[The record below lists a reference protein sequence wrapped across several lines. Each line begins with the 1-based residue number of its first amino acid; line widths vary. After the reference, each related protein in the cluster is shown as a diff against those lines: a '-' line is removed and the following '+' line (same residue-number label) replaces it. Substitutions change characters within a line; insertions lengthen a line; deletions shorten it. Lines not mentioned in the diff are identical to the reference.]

1 MAYNTIRPISDQQ
14 VSVFNPVAGTPTGS
28 TIILTSP
35 KSGRLLEA
43 GFVPQSIIT
52 SNTTL
57 AVAIDT
63 MGSTLASNF
72 VECITS
78 TLGSFQSVNLVAGHV
93 ASVVPASPTYV
104 NAGDAIKFVTSGG
117 NTSAVGA
124 QVYAII
130 R

>member
-1 MAYNTIRPISDQQ
+1 MAYNVVRPITDQM
-14 VSVFNPVAGTPTGS
+14 VSVFNPVAGTPAGS
-28 TIILTSP
+28 KIMITSP
-35 KSGRLLEA
+35 KTGRLLEA

-57 AVAIDT
+57 AVAIDA
-63 MGSTLASNF
+63 MGSSLASNF
-72 VECITS
+72 VECVTS
-78 TLGSFQSVNLVAGHV
+78 TLGTFSSVNLVAGHV
-93 ASVVPASPTYV
+93 ASVVPPSPTFV
-104 NAGDAIKFVTSGG
+104 NAGDAIQFTTSGG

>member
-1 MAYNTIRPISDQQ
+1 MAYNVVRPITDQQ

-28 TIILTSP
+28 TIIVTSP
-35 KSGRLLEA
+35 KNGRLLEA
-43 GFVPQSIIT
+43 GFVPQSIVT
-52 SNTTL
+52 SNMTM

-63 MGSTLASNF
+63 MGSSLASNF
-72 VECITS
+72 VECISS
-78 TLGSFQSVNLVAGHV
+78 TLATFSSVNLVAGHV

-104 NAGDAIKFVTSGG
+104 NVGDALKFVTSGG

>member
-1 MAYNTIRPISDQQ
+1 MAYNVVRPIKDQQ

-28 TIILTSP
+28 KIMLTSP
-35 KSGRLLEA
+35 KMGQLLEC
-43 GFVPQSIIT
+43 GFVPQSIVT
-52 SNTTL
+52 SNMTL
-57 AVAIDT
+57 AVATDN

-78 TLGSFQSVNLVAGHV
+78 TLGTFSSVNLVAGHV
-93 ASVVPASPTYV
+93 ASVVPPSPVFV
-104 NAGDAIKFVTSGG
+104 NAGDAIQFTTSGG